1 MAELGKILKVE
12 KKKRAAEVS
21 STSPLSMRRLFII
34 KVNKRTDF
42 RLLPCEIPQ
51 STFTVFEMKYELLHF
66 ESSLLDKTRSNTVL
80 R

>member
-12 KKKRAAEVS
+12 KKRAPEVS
-21 STSPLSMRRLFII
+21 STNNITCPLSMRRLFII
-34 KVNKRTDF
+34 KVNKRTGF

-66 ESSLLDKTRSNTVL
+66 ESSLLDKTRS
-80 R
+80 